1 MRLSFGM
8 LKPDC
13 IERKLEREIFERI
26 ESVGLKIYKQKYVF
40 LSQYQI
46 DIIYDS
52 IRRHSYYEDMSHF
65 LLSGRCDVFIV
76 KGEEAIVN
84 LNKIVGFKDPRLA
97 KPKTIRRDFGESI
110 RRNVIHSTK
119 NISTFKKEV
128 DLSLTPLFVKTLRYV

>member
-1 MRLSFGM
+1 M

-13 IERKLEREIFERI
+13 IERKLERKVFRRI

-40 LSQYQI
+40 LNQYQI

-52 IRRHSYYEDMSHF
+52 IQHHSYYENMSRF
-65 LLSGRCDVFIV
+65 LLSGKCDVFIV
-76 KGEEAIVN
+76 KGKKAIVN
-84 LNKIVGFKDPRLA
+84 LNKIVGFKNPKLA
-97 KPKTIRRDFGESI
+97 KPKTIRRDFGESV

-128 DLSLTPLFVKTLRYV
+128 VLFFDEPI